1 MTVQN
6 EVEWLIDVIQSNYPV
21 AWPDDV
27 VRRNRDDST
36 TYDKPDSPVH
46 EKGVELTNWSV
57 VSVATGSTNRELY
70 GTGPQYRVEHELD
83 VRVQAAHPE
92 EHGTVASDTEFKRL
106 VSYVQHAINSKIV
119 YPKVELGTVGA
130 STVGDATVSDTE
142 DIGYVTY
149 LDLAIVNENNLSAQA
164 KDYYRT
170 DFTVRMRG
178 NIDP

>member
-6 EVEWLIDVIQSNYPV
+6 EVEWLLDVIKSNYPA
-21 AWPDDV
+21 AWPDNL

-36 TYDKPDSPVH
+36 TYDKPTSPVH
-46 EKGVELTNWSV
+46 EKGVELTNHSV
-57 VSVATGSTNRELY
+57 VSVATGSTNRQLY
-70 GTGPQYRVEHELD
+70 GTTPQYRVEHELD
-83 VRVQAAHPE
+83 VRVQGAHPE
-92 EHGTVASDTEFKRL
+92 EHGPIASDSEFKTL
-106 VSYVQHAINSKIV
+106 VAYVQKAINDEIV
-119 YPKVELGTVGA
+119 YPVVDTG
-130 STVGDATVSDTE
+130 TE
-142 DIGYVTY
+142 DVGRVTY